1 MATGNTERMRAE
13 LEKSAESLPE
23 SFPGYR
29 KALVDAALD
38 CITSTAEHDDR
49 RLNINQRFDGH
60 IQSIATQVIATKDGG
75 RNDTV

>member
-1 MATGNTERMRAE
+1 MATGNTERIRAE
-13 LEKSAESLPE
+13 LEKAAECLTE

-60 IQSIATQVIATKDGG
+60 IQTIAARVIGEKDGE
-75 RNDTV
+75 TK